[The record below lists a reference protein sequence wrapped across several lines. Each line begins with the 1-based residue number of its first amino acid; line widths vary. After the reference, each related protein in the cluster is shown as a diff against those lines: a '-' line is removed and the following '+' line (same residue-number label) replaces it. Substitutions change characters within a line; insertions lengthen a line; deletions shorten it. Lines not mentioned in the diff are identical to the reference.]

1 MDRDKRVIVSRYADL
16 ISRCV
21 DIAELAPEG
30 SKTKEHFENEALYL
44 CDVLKSELS
53 KKSDK

>member
-1 MDRDKRVIVSRYADL
+1 MERDKRDIVSRYANL

-21 DIAELAPEG
+21 DMAELAPEG

-44 CDVLKSELS
+44 CDALKSELS